1 MRLCMGEPWWPST
14 VAWVL
19 GARFQLDVALG
30 AIKAQICAVFLGVR
44 ERPGELWRGR
54 VSRPAHVVRRRQH
67 GSPLGRAER
76 PENRCDSRILAAMN
90 SLVNSFWRAAL
101 YCLHP
106 KVIGLSLLPLLV
118 MTALALGLGYFYWE
132 TAIDLVR
139 DQLNAWSSLQ
149 SLHAWLEKMGWAGIW
164 TTLAPLL
171 VVMVVTPVIVV
182 LSLLLVAALMTPSM
196 ARLVAKR
203 RFPTLDR
210 KQGGSFWGG
219 AMVAF
224 FSTLLALLLLVL
236 SIPLWL
242 IPPLILI
249 LPPLIWGWLT
259 YKVMSYDVLAD
270 FATADER
277 RALIRAHRPALLG
290 MGILTGYLGAAP
302 SLVFASSMLTVLMA
316 PVLVPVAIWI
326 YTLVFAFSALWF
338 SHFLLAA
345 LAKQRGEMPVDDGT
359 AVSAADEVVPAQM
372 PAIATPQTS
381 PSLLPPP

>member
-1 MRLCMGEPWWPST
+1 ML
-14 VAWVL
+14 
-19 GARFQLDVALG
+19 
-30 AIKAQICAVFLGVR
+30 
-44 ERPGELWRGR
+44 
-54 VSRPAHVVRRRQH
+54 
-67 GSPLGRAER
+67 SP
-76 PENRCDSRILAAMN
+76 MK
-90 SLVNSFWRAAL
+90 SLMDSFWRAAL

-106 KVIGLSLLPLLV
+106 KVIGLSLLPLAV
-118 MTALALGLGYFYWE
+118 MTALALGLGYLYWE
-132 TAIDLVR
+132 AAIDLVR
-139 DQLNAWSSLQ
+139 SQLDGWSLLQ
-149 SLHAWLEKMGWAGIW
+149 TLHAWLDKMGWAGIW

-171 VVMVVTPVIVV
+171 VVMVATPVIVV
-182 LSLLLVAALMTPSM
+182 LSLLLVASLMTPSM
-196 ARLVAKR
+196 ARLVTKR

-210 KQGGSFWGG
+210 KQGGSFLAG
-219 AMVAF
+219 AVVAF
-224 FSTLLALLLLVL
+224 FYTLLALLMLVL

-242 IPPLILI
+242 IPPLVLI

-277 RALIRAHRPALLG
+277 RTLIRAHRPALLG

-326 YTLVFAFSALWF
+326 YTLVFAFAALWF

-359 AVSAADEVVPAQM
+359 GVSVADELVPAQT
-372 PAIATPQTS
+372 PAIAAPQTS